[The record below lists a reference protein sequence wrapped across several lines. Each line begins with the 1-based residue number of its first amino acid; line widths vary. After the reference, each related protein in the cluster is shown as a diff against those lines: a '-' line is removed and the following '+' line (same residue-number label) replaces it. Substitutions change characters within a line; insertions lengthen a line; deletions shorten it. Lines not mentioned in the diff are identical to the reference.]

1 MGFLNQNSQDGE
13 AVDDAGVPTIMPAPS
28 PDALAVAAHDPIPSQ
43 AGPVQAPQNFLQR
56 LGSDKIGTAPR
67 RQSVLDIIGRLA
79 DAGATIGGT
88 PALYQSNV
96 DAERA
101 RTEHT
106 TDRATQAELQKQA
119 IAKNNQQF
127 EAGNLELD
135 QAHLVPM
142 QQAARGLKTILAR
155 GGVEG
160 VKRAWPLYA
169 QQLKIPPDQLAT
181 FGKALAEDPEGA
193 ITSLDAAL
201 NPPAA
206 TSPSKEIQ
214 VYQMLQAKDP
224 ALAEKYLAGV
234 ADPHAITAYQEAQLG
249 LRRDQLNQTGELGR
263 GRLDIARQ
271 AARARAAAAAAKTG
285 GGGDPTALTG
295 VLQSV
300 RQNYDKLDQGGA
312 MVRQGGDTASNV
324 TARVRASGLGQ
335 LVEGALGTEAQTY
348 RDNIKNSRPGIVQAI
363 KAATGMTSKQLD
375 SNADMKL
382 ALQQATDPTQSI
394 ESNRAALDRL
404 EGLVKVHKQD
414 AAPRRALPA
423 PRGGARSAPAGKVLK
438 YNPATGKIE

>member
-1 MGFLNQNSQDGE
+1 MGFLNGQE
-13 AVDDAGVPTIMPAPS
+13 PETVDAAGVPTIMPG
-28 PDALAVAAHDPIPSQ
+28 PDPAALAMVNRDPLVSN
-43 AGPVQAPQNFLQR
+43 AGPVKPSQNFLQR
-56 LGSDKIGTAPR
+56 LGSDGIGKAPR
-67 RQSVLDIIGRLA
+67 RQSVLDVIGRLA
-79 DAGATIGGT
+79 DVGATIGGT
-88 PALYQSNV
+88 PALYEKNV
-96 DAERA
+96 DAERQRA
-101 RTEHT
+101 NEVA
-106 TDRATQAELQKQA
+106 DRATQAQLQQQA

-181 FGKALAEDPEGA
+181 FGQALAEDPEQA
-193 ITSLDAAL
+193 VNALDAAL
-201 NPPAA
+201 NPVAA
-206 TSPSKEIQ
+206 QSPSREMQI
-214 VYQMLQAKDP
+214 YTMLQGKDP
-224 ALAEKYLAGV
+224 ALAEKYLSTLS
-234 ADPHAITAYQEAQLG
+234 DPKAITEYQKAQLD
-249 LRRDQLNQTGELGR
+249 LRGRQLDQSGELGR
-263 GRLDIARQ
+263 GRLDVARE
-271 AARARAAAAAAKTG
+271 AARTRAAAAASKAG
-285 GGGDPTALTG
+285 GGTADPTALTG
-295 VLQSV
+295 ILKSV
-300 RQNYDKLDQGGA
+300 RENYDNLDSSGA
-312 MVRQGGDTASNV
+312 MVRQGGDAASNV

-404 EGLVKVHKQD
+404 EGLVKAHKPAA